1 MQPGHVDNL
10 NHYSN
15 SSWKLIQ
22 EFSDISSKTLQ
33 KLADL
38 QFRFAS
44 LLLDNTFKH
53 LKLYI
58 PTTVHHRLLSEVSD
72 LAGQYGY
79 ETVGVTRQ
87 ATSILAA
94 SREEMISLL
103 DKGFTMTARPE
114 KMPVKRSAKKIVKG

>member
-10 NHYSN
+10 SNYSK
-15 SSWKLIQ
+15 SSWKLMQ
-22 EFSDISSKTLQ
+22 EFSAISSKTLQ

-38 QFRFAS
+38 QFNFVS
-44 LLLDNTFKH
+44 VLLDNTLKH
-53 LKLYI
+53 LKLYT
-58 PTTVHHRLLSEVSD
+58 PTTDQRRLLSVVSD

-79 ETVGVTRQ
+79 ETVGVTRK

-103 DKGFTMTARPE
+103 DKGFTTTARPE
-114 KMPVKRSAKKIVKG
+114 KMPVKRSAKKS